1 MIEQTA
7 AQIDALV
14 TRDMIWLSD
23 SSLPQPRVY
32 CPTVAEI
39 RETCR
44 RSRELLRVK
53 WDFPASPPPAAIVD
67 NDDDYPSSDGG
78 DESLVP
84 DANSS
89 VEDLSSS
96 EDESDD
102 DDVLPR
108 RVAWKSPALPR
119 IGTVGAGK
127 GKGPSSV
134 GIALAG
140 TTEWQQEVTEDDDE
154 EEEKKDDDEDD
165 EDDDDD
171 YAPARPL
178 RRAAGKQPAR
188 ISAAPAP
195 TISSRKASSWSD
207 AEDQACIKLMRE
219 ICTEKRH
226 AAIAGTEK
234 RFEVVADRM
243 KQDHGFNRTASG
255 VKLQWNRRLRAIS
268 GFEDRG
274 EKKHSGSGL
283 TTSSLAKGTKSGTLA
298 ATSLVASTASKGKT
312 VSASPAQ
319 SSGTSI
325 SSVRQGKRKARFVDS
340 EDEEDDFTPAARPSK
355 RYRSS
360 SVIPS
365 TQDKAFYDVSSEN
378 IITAPR
384 SSRPKRNA
392 TIEASDDEEIT
403 MRPSRKQHSN
413 TTAPAR
419 SSRSKR
425 ATIIEDDDDDE
436 EEEEVTAGPRAS
448 TRSSHHKRRFTEIN
462 DEDEEQT
469 SSAPGSK
476 RHKMSD
482 FSATA
487 RYSIK
492 DGRLLTR
499 KDTAYW
505 NSKQHIIRRV
515 DDVPAPAPEPA
526 PESTNIGKA
535 YWFGVLRRRQE
546 ANARLREENAR
557 NQEDDSED
565 DEEPVVSTAD
575 KAKKNR
581 ELLRNKS
588 SSAAK
593 ASARHYSPQLSDI
606 AEQSENSVNE
616 EPTENNV
623 NEEPTENNDD
633 EDSDYA
639 GDAEDQE
646 HDAAAEDQEDASAA
660 QLAADEELARKL
672 QVEINGTARP
682 RRGRGFN

>member
-14 TRDMIWLSD
+14 TRDMVWLSD

-44 RSRELLRVK
+44 RSRELLRVH
-53 WDFPASPPPAAIVD
+53 
-67 NDDDYPSSDGG
+67 SDGG

-96 EDESDD
+96 EDESED

-127 GKGPSSV
+127 
-134 GIALAG
+134 
-140 TTEWQQEVTEDDDE
+140 
-154 EEEKKDDDEDD
+154 
-165 EDDDDD
+165 
-171 YAPARPL
+171 
-178 RRAAGKQPAR
+178 
-188 ISAAPAP
+188 AP

-219 ICTEKRH
+219 ICTENRH

-378 IITAPR
+378 IITTPR
-384 SSRPKRNA
+384 SSRPKRTT

-403 MRPSRKQHSN
+403 MRPSRKQHSS

-425 ATIIEDDDDDE
+425 ATIIEDDDE

-448 TRSSHHKRRFTEIN
+448 ARSSHHKRRFTDIN

-469 SSAPGSK
+469 SSAPGPK
-476 RHKMSD
+476 RHKI
-482 FSATA
+482 T
-487 RYSIK
+487 
-492 DGRLLTR
+492 
-499 KDTAYW
+499 
-505 NSKQHIIRRV
+505 
-515 DDVPAPAPEPA
+515 
-526 PESTNIGKA
+526 
-535 YWFGVLRRRQE
+535 
-546 ANARLREENAR
+546 
-557 NQEDDSED
+557 
-565 DEEPVVSTAD
+565 
-575 KAKKNR
+575 
-581 ELLRNKS
+581 S
-588 SSAAK
+588 SSWP
-593 ASARHYSPQLSDI
+593 RFQLMLPLLLI
-606 AEQSENSVNE
+606 AFEEDFEWENLVEKE
-616 EPTENNV
+616 E
-623 NEEPTENNDD
+623 
-633 EDSDYA
+633 
-639 GDAEDQE
+639 
-646 HDAAAEDQEDASAA
+646 
-660 QLAADEELARKL
+660 
-672 QVEINGTARP
+672 
-682 RRGRGFN
+682 F

>member
-14 TRDMIWLSD
+14 TRDMVWLSD

-44 RSRELLRVK
+44 RSRELLRVQ
-53 WDFPASPPPAAIVD
+53 WGFPASPPPAAIVD

-140 TTEWQQEVTEDDDE
+140 TTEWQQEVIEDDD

-165 EDDDDD
+165 EDDDD
-171 YAPARPL
+171 YAPARPS

-207 AEDQACIKLMRE
+207 AEDQACIKLMRG

-378 IITAPR
+378 IITTPR

-436 EEEEVTAGPRAS
+436 EEEVTAGPRAS
-448 TRSSHHKRRFTEIN
+448 ARSSHHKRRFTDIN

-469 SSAPGSK
+469 SSAPGPK

-499 KDTAYW
+499 KDTAW
-505 NSKQHIIRRV
+505 WDSKQHIIRRV

-526 PESTNIGKA
+526 PEPGPESTNIGKA

-581 ELLRNKS
+581 EILRNKS
-588 SSAAK
+588 SLAAK

-623 NEEPTENNDD
+623 NEDN
-633 EDSDYA
+633 DYA
-639 GDAEDQE
+639 DDAEDQE
-646 HDAAAEDQEDASAA
+646 HDAAAEDQEDSSAA

>member
-140 TTEWQQEVTEDDDE
+140 TAEWQQEVIEDDD

-165 EDDDDD
+165 EDDDD
-171 YAPARPL
+171 YAPARPS

-226 AAIAGTEK
+226 AAIASTEK

-340 EDEEDDFTPAARPSK
+340 EDEEDDFIPAARPSK

-378 IITAPR
+378 IITTPR

-425 ATIIEDDDDDE
+425 ATIIEDDDD
-436 EEEEVTAGPRAS
+436 EEEVTAGPRAS
-448 TRSSHHKRRFTEIN
+448 ARSSHHKRRFTDIN

-469 SSAPGSK
+469 SSAPGPK

-515 DDVPAPAPEPA
+515 DDVPAPTPA
-526 PESTNIGKA
+526 PAPGPASESTNIGKA

-623 NEEPTENNDD
+623 NEDN
-633 EDSDYA
+633 DYA

>member
-7 AQIDALV
+7 AQINALV

-44 RSRELLRVK
+44 RSRELLRIQ
-53 WDFPASPPPAAIVD
+53 WGFPASPPPAAIVD

-140 TTEWQQEVTEDDDE
+140 AAEWQQEVTEDDDE
-154 EEEKKDDDEDD
+154 EEEKKNDDEDED

-171 YAPARPL
+171 YAPARPS

-195 TISSRKASSWSD
+195 TVSSRKASSWSD

-226 AAIAGTEK
+226 AAIASTEK
-234 RFEVVADRM
+234 RFEMVADRM

-319 SSGTSI
+319 SSETSTT
-325 SSVRQGKRKARFVDS
+325 SVRQGKRKARFVDS
-340 EDEEDDFTPAARPSK
+340 EDEEDDFTPAARPSE

-378 IITAPR
+378 IITTPR
-384 SSRPKRNA
+384 SSRPKRTT

-403 MRPSRKQHSN
+403 IRPSRKQHSN

-425 ATIIEDDDDDE
+425 ATIIEDDD
-436 EEEEVTAGPRAS
+436 EEEEVTAAPRVSA
-448 TRSSHHKRRFTEIN
+448 RSSHHKRRFTDIN

-469 SSAPGSK
+469 SSAPGPK

-492 DGRLLTR
+492 DGRLLT
-499 KDTAYW
+499 KSDTAWW
-505 NSKQHIIRRV
+505 NSKQHIVRRV
-515 DDVPAPAPEPA
+515 NAVPASTPAPAPEPA
-526 PESTNIGKA
+526 SESTNIGKA
-535 YWFGVLRRRQE
+535 YWLGVLRRRQE
-546 ANARLREENAR
+546 ANAMLREENAR

-565 DEEPVVSTAD
+565 DEEPIVSTAD

-593 ASARHYSPQLSDI
+593 TSSRHFSPQLSDI

-623 NEEPTENNDD
+623 NEDN
-633 EDSDYA
+633 DYA

-646 HDAAAEDQEDASAA
+646 NDTAAEDQDDASAA

-672 QVEINGTARP
+672 QAEINGTARP
-682 RRGRGFN
+682 RCGRGFN